1 MTSIDYYDIDQPTMA
16 MFFRVNDSPFAGLE
30 GDYVTSNMI
39 KDRLMREIRTNV
51 SIQVEQTEDPDVYK
65 VSGRGELQLA
75 SLAEAMRRE
84 GYEFAVS
91 RPEVLY
97 KEIDG
102 QRHEPF
108 EEVVVDVHQDYSN
121 RVIVNLQQRKG
132 IMTSMTQ
139 EGDNNRLIFNVP
151 SRGLIGFRGEMMTE
165 TRGSGIMHQQF
176 NSYEPFA
183 GKIPGRTSGTLIA
196 LERGEVTSYAL
207 EGLQDRGTFLVEPGE
222 EVYEGQIVGINN
234 RSKDLVVNVVKKKN
248 LTNHRATQSA
258 DAVKI
263 DPAKDM
269 TLEQYIE
276 FIDNDEL

>member
-1 MTSIDYYDIDQPTMA
+1 
-16 MFFRVNDSPFAGLE
+16 
-30 GDYVTSNMI
+30 
-39 KDRLMREIRTNV
+39 
-51 SIQVEQTEDPDVYK
+51 
-65 VSGRGELQLA
+65 
-75 SLAEAMRRE
+75 
-84 GYEFAVS
+84 
-91 RPEVLY
+91 
-97 KEIDG
+97 
-102 QRHEPF
+102 
-108 EEVVVDVHQDYSN
+108 
-121 RVIVNLQQRKG
+121 
-132 IMTSMTQ
+132 
-139 EGDNNRLIFNVP
+139 
-151 SRGLIGFRGEMMTE
+151 IGFRGEMMTE
-165 TRGSGIMHQQF
+165 TRGTGIMHQQF

-269 TLEQYIE
+269 SLEQYIE
-276 FIDNDEL
+276 FIDNDELLEVTPESLRVRKIY